1 MAVMRDR
8 PYGNAR
14 FLVDLGIADPRSAA
28 GGFCEVVLPTLRLVE
43 DGQPASAPEHL
54 VLRRGFGGALDLQAW
69 FGKAQRGK
77 APKHRTVLVQLLDD
91 AGEQVVATWRFRQAR
106 PVSLS
111 YTPLDALRPAV
122 LIETLEVAFDRVELV

>member
-14 FLVDLGIADPRSAA
+14 FLVDLGVGDPRSAA
-28 GGFCEVVLPTLRLVE
+28 AGFCEVVLPTMRLADAGE
-43 DGQPASAPEHL
+43 PAPEAGHL
-54 VLRRGFGGALDLQAW
+54 VLRRGFNGALDLYAW
-69 FGKAQRGK
+69 WSKGDLGE
-77 APKHRTVLVQLLDD
+77 APSRRTVQVQLLDD

-111 YTPLDALRPAV
+111 YSPLDALRPAV
-122 LIETLEVAFDRVELV
+122 LIETLEVAFDSVELV